1 MSLDLRG
8 RYPASQTILTAGSSR
23 AAEIC
28 ARRQSPN
35 RVGHDSKA
43 ETTTRGARF
52 LRLRHNT
59 LCSLR
64 RSSSRTGCA
73 APWWHSFYR
82 SQDVE
87 VVRVLDCSALERT
100 VRNAVQSVLD
110 SDWSLADSG
119 TLS

>member
-8 RYPASQTILTAGSSR
+8 RSPDSQTIRIAGSSR

-87 VVRVLDCSALERT
+87 VVRVVDCSVLERLVGHAVEC
-100 VRNAVQSVLD
+100 VRGWDL
-110 SDWSLADSG
+110 
-119 TLS
+119 

>member
-8 RYPASQTILTAGSSR
+8 RYPASQTIQTAGSSR

-64 RSSSRTGCA
+64 RSFSRTGFLA
-73 APWWHSFYR
+73 SPSL
-82 SQDVE
+82 
-87 VVRVLDCSALERT
+87 VLSHRPDPHRFPDAFERLLTAVLEA
-100 VRNAVQSVLD
+100 NAR
-110 SDWSLADSG
+110 
-119 TLS
+119 